1 MGGEGGGGVTF
12 KGGFQCRSGVI
23 LSLERMGMFSWG
35 GTVSGGVGGKD
46 AKMGVGD
53 WGG

>member
-1 MGGEGGGGVTF
+1 MGGGGVTF

-23 LSLERMGMFSWG
+23 LSLERMGMFFRG
-35 GTVSGGVGGKD
+35 GGAVSGGVGGKD
-46 AKMGVGD
+46 GG